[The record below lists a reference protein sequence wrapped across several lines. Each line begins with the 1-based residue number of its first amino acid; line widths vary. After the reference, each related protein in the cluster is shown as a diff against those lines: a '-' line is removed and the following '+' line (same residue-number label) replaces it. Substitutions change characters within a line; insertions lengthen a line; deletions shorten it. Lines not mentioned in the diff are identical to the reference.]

1 MLINDDVK
9 AMIHILIADDHPLLR
24 EAIRNAAEKHFND
37 ARIGEVGSL
46 DDSLVYLEQHGDID
60 LVLLDLN
67 MPGMD
72 GLNGIVTLR
81 NSYPD
86 VAVVVLSA
94 EENKNVVLQSM
105 AYGAVGFITKSM
117 PRESI
122 IAAIAQVLDGQAF
135 LPPDIIRQNQS
146 TGSRR
151 QDPAVPAEVISSL
164 TRRQLLV
171 FERMAKGESNKQIG
185 YELKIAETTVKAHV
199 SAILRKLNVQNR
211 MKAVLCAAAI
221 DFDHYLHRS
230 K

>member
-1 MLINDDVK
+1 
-9 AMIHILIADDHPLLR
+9 MIHILIADDHPLFR
-24 EAIRNAAEKHFND
+24 EAIRNATQRQFSD
-37 ARIGEVGSL
+37 AQIGETGSL
-46 DDSLVYLEQHGDID
+46 EESLDYLAQHPDLD

-81 NSYPD
+81 NTHPD

-117 PRESI
+117 PRENI
-122 IAAIAQVLDGQAF
+122 IDAIKQVLDGQAF
-135 LPPDIIRQNQS
+135 LPPDIIRQSETSGN
-146 TGSRR
+146 RR
-151 QDPAVPAEVISSL
+151 PDQAIPSEVISSL

>member
-1 MLINDDVK
+1 
-9 AMIHILIADDHPLLR
+9 MIHILIADDHPLLR
-24 EAIRNAAEKHFND
+24 EAIHNAAQQRFSD
-37 ARIGEVGSL
+37 AQIGEVGSL

-117 PRESI
+117 SRENI
-122 IAAIAQVLDGQAF
+122 IDAIAQVLDGQAF

-146 TGSRR
+146 QNSDNRR
-151 QDPAVPAEVISSL
+151 QDPAIPSEVISSL

>member
-1 MLINDDVK
+1 
-9 AMIHILIADDHPLLR
+9 MIHILIADDHPLFR
-24 EAIRNAAEKHFND
+24 EAIRNATQRQFSD
-37 ARIGEVGSL
+37 AQIGETGSL
-46 DDSLVYLEQHGDID
+46 EESLDYLAQHPDLD

-81 NSYPD
+81 NTHPD

-117 PRESI
+117 PRENI
-122 IAAIAQVLDGQAF
+122 IDAIKQVLDGQAF
-135 LPPDIIRQNQS
+135 LPPDIIRQSETSGN
-146 TGSRR
+146 RR
-151 QDPAVPAEVISSL
+151 PDHAIPSEVISSL